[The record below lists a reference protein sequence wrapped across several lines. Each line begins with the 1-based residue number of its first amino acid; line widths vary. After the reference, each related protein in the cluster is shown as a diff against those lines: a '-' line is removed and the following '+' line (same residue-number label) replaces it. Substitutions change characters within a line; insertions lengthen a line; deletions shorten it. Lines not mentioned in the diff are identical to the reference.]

1 MAGWRW
7 YDDLQAVVVN
17 MQNTSVV
24 LLHHHEN
31 SLFHHGNTPLLHY
44 GNSWSSYLT
53 SEGKSEKI
61 SERLKWRCQ
70 DDILVPEVKQLDK
83 NIENAVDLANWGKPM
98 VKWGRPMVE
107 KYQIIRLLNLEDMQ
121 REEKRWGE
129 NLSLGREWLR
139 EKVQEAKSSEV
150 DLVYRNHFERDAE
163 GNLVFPQSSCSRL
176 WSVQLLP
183 NSLPVRAFVSFPGS
197 GNTHPSQPPCHH
209 HRHQHHDFHHHRH
222 HRNHHHRRHHQQQH
236 RRSGNTWLRD
246 LIEAATGLYT
256 GVLILLLLIITI
268 IIILVIILTILVN
281 YHY

>member
-7 YDDLQAVVVN
+7 YDDLQAVMVN

-24 LLHHHEN
+24 LLNHHEN
-31 SLFHHGNTPLLHY
+31 SLFHRGSNTPLLHY
-44 GNSWSSYLT
+44 GNSWFSYLI
-53 SEGKSEKI
+53 SEEKSQKI

-70 DDILVPEVKQLDK
+70 DDILVPDVKQLDK
-83 NIENAVDLANWGKPM
+83 NIKNAVDLSKWGKPM
-98 VKWGRPMVE
+98 VNLTNWGKRVE
-107 KYQIIRLLNLEDMQ
+107 KYKIIRLLNLEDMQ

-139 EKVQEAKSSEV
+139 EKVQEAKSSGV
-150 DLVYRNHFERDAE
+150 DLVFRNHFERGPE

-209 HRHQHHDFHHHRH
+209 HRHQHHDFHRH
-222 HRNHHHRRHHQQQH
+222 HRNHRHRGHHQQQH

-246 LIEAATGLYT
+246 LIEAATR
-256 GVLILLLLIITI
+256 VA
-268 IIILVIILTILVN
+268 
-281 YHY
+281 